1 MFGSQSSQTPV
12 PPPIPDPPPN
22 PASFGA
28 STFAAGKRNAPST
41 GGYGS
46 TILTGGQGL
55 TAPAN
60 TQRKTLLGQ

>member
-1 MFGSQSSQTPV
+1 M
-12 PPPIPDPPPN
+12 
-22 PASFGA
+22 
-28 STFAAGKRNAPST
+28 AAGKRNAPST
-41 GGYGS
+41 GGFGS